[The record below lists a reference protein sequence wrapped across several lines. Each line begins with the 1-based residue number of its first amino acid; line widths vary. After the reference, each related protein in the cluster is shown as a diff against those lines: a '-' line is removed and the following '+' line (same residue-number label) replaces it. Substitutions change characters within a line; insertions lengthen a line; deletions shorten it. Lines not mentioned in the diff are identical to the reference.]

1 MPVGERQSSPGA
13 PETRAPVLTPRRSTS
28 PLWQRFYIAIAGIP
42 GLPAA
47 SWRLAPKGPPVIR
60 QAMRVV
66 RCTFDYFN
74 RTGSLPAAVFDRAAV
89 TNQAA
94 EVLGT
99 VGTFRGHE
107 GWLELMAEVH
117 EAFDAVVLEPE
128 RLVGVP
134 PDGMVVFVRLA
145 AHGRGSGL
153 SVDTPIAIVVTI
165 RRGRAGRLDIY
176 REPADAVAAAGLPPG
191 TASPPHP

>member
-1 MPVGERQSSPGA
+1 VSA
-13 PETRAPVLTPRRSTS
+13 LVLTPRRPSS
-28 PLWQRFYIAIAGIP
+28 PHWQRFYIAIAGIP
-42 GLPAA
+42 GLPAL
-47 SWRLAPKGPPVIR
+47 SWRLVPKGRAVLR

-74 RTGSLPAAVFDRAAV
+74 RTGSLPAAVFDRDAV

-117 EAFDAVVLEPE
+117 EAFDTVRLEPE
-128 RLVGVP
+128 RLIGVP
-134 PDGMVVFVRLA
+134 PGRMVVFVRLSA
-145 AHGRGSGL
+145 RGRGSGL

-191 TASPPHP
+191 AASPAHP

>member
-1 MPVGERQSSPGA
+1 MPGEERQSGLGRR
-13 PETRAPVLTPRRSTS
+13 ETGAPVLTPRRPSS
-28 PLWQRFYIAIAGIP
+28 PAWQRFYVTLAGVP
-42 GLPAA
+42 GLPPV
-47 SWRLAPKGPPVIR
+47 SWRLVPKGPRVLR

-66 RCTFDYFN
+66 RCAFDHFN
-74 RTGSLPAAVFDRAAV
+74 RTGSLPEAVFDRDAV

-99 VGTFRGHE
+99 VGTFHGYA
-107 GWLELMAEVH
+107 GWLELMAEVQ
-117 EAFDAVVLEPE
+117 EAFDAVRLEPE

-134 PDGMVVFVRLA
+134 PDAMVVFVRLSA
-145 AHGRGSGL
+145 RGRGSGL

-176 REPADAVAAAGLPPG
+176 REPADAVEAAGLPPG
-191 TASPPHP
+191 IA

>member
-1 MPVGERQSSPGA
+1 MPSGERQPSFGMPQI
-13 PETRAPVLTPRRSTS
+13 PVPVLTPHRPSS
-28 PLWQRFYIAIAGIP
+28 PVWQRFYIAVAGIP
-42 GLPAA
+42 GIPAL
-47 SWRLAPKGPPVIR
+47 SWRLVPKGPPVIR

-66 RCTFDYFN
+66 RCAFDHFN
-74 RTGSLPAAVFDRAAV
+74 RTGSLPAAVFDREAV

-99 VGTFRGHE
+99 VGTFRGHQ

-117 EAFDAVVLEPE
+117 EAFDAVRLEPE

-134 PDGMVVFVRLA
+134 PDRMVVFVRLSA
-145 AHGRGSGL
+145 RGRGSGL
-153 SVDTPIAIVVTI
+153 SVDTPIAVVVTI

-176 REPADAVAAAGLPPG
+176 REPSDAVAAAGLPPG
-191 TASPPHP
+191 TASPRRA